1 MASDQSLNPL
11 LMVRWRDNFFST
23 NENLIMKTRQEQ
35 KEIEKQLNLIS
46 RLYGKIDDLKAE
58 NKELKQQ
65 VKKLNKPAVRFANAE
80 IN

>member
-1 MASDQSLNPL
+1 
-11 LMVRWRDNFFST
+11 
-23 NENLIMKTRQEQ
+23 MKTRQEQ